1 MKKKS
6 RNEITY
12 PLLVLIILINVTS
25 IFVAIKTPQALHFS
39 EILLL
44 VFCSYEFFFN
54 KKKPTLFLIV
64 IALIIITL
72 SSLCFIKKD
81 WNEILFL
88 FSNIMSLYAFEF
100 FFRDKYINLNIV
112 PIFFLSNII
121 PVFLLFIFLPI
132 PIHYS
137 DWMDNSL
144 SNSTLLQRIIPSV
157 ENNFQINIGAPN
169 QTKHHTGVIG
179 LILFLYLLFKKRGKF
194 DLLIFLFSLY
204 ILLFSQSRSF
214 GVSCVFCLTL
224 YYINKSNFRPILST
238 ILLVFIVSSTYF
250 TETFLE
256 FANSWEYINN
266 SFVMSYLQRD
276 TFNTDIS
283 SGRLWLQLV
292 HLSYFFESPFI
303 GVHSTTLFFSNGDIT
318 EWGIAQAATE
328 SFYTQLF
335 ALFGVF
341 GGLYLFLHMRLW
353 YLAITNKNLFQL
365 ILASCIIYLTAT
377 NSNFQNTYGLD
388 STVFYSLFFSKLSI
402 KQ

>member
-1 MKKKS
+1 MKEKS
-6 RNEITY
+6 INTITY
-12 PLLVLIILINVTS
+12 PLLALFILINAIS
-25 IFVAIKTPQALHFS
+25 IFVAIKLPKVLHFS
-39 EILLL
+39 ELILLILCVYEFILKKKQPTFFLVVL
-44 VFCSYEFFFN
+44 VF
-54 KKKPTLFLIV
+54 
-64 IALIIITL
+64 IIIML

-81 WNEILFL
+81 WGEILFV
-88 FSNIMSLYAFEF
+88 FSNIISLYAFEF
-100 FFRDKYINLNIV
+100 FFRDKYININII
-112 PIFFLSNII
+112 PIFFLVSII
-121 PVFLLFIFLPI
+121 PIFLLFIYLPI
-132 PIHYS
+132 PLDYS
-137 DWMDNSL
+137 DWMDDSL
-144 SNSTLLQRIIPSV
+144 AHSTLLQRIVPSA
-157 ENNFQINIGAPN
+157 ENDFQINIGAPN

-179 LILFLYLLFKKRGKF
+179 LILFLHFLFKKRGKF
-194 DLLIFLFSLY
+194 DFLILSVSLY
-204 ILLFSQSRSF
+204 ILLFSQARSF
-214 GVSCVFCLTL
+214 GISCIFCLIL
-224 YYINKSNFRPILST
+224 YYINKSTFRPILSS

-256 FANSWEYINN
+256 FANSWQSINN

-303 GVHSTTLFFSNGDIT
+303 GVHSTTLLFSNGDIT

-341 GGLYLFLHMRLW
+341 GVLYLFLHIRLW